1 MSDDGAGSAFAE
13 QDNEQLVVRPRRR
26 LRNTGEASVG
36 AAAGWIVI
44 SFLFSLR
51 FHGSAR
57 VLVVG
62 AGVALAVGVIG
73 LINLSYRR
81 TKLSLIN
88 RRLIFT
94 GLLRDRVA
102 LAGDD
107 SGRVVKVEVD
117 WGKASARRSRF
128 WLLINAAGRTAVC
141 LNRDAWDEGQ
151 LEGLREHLGLPIEI
165 VETPKRPVELRKAHP
180 GTIPWWGAH
189 VTVATVLAMLVLA
202 ALVLALQRLAA

>member
-1 MSDDGAGSAFAE
+1 MSDGGPGSASAE
-13 QDNEQLVVRPRRR
+13 QRNQQLVVRPRKR
-26 LRNTGEASVG
+26 LRNSQQASVG
-36 AAAGWIVI
+36 VAAGWILM
-44 SFLFSLR
+44 SFLYSLR

-57 VLVVG
+57 VMVVG

-81 TKLSLIN
+81 TKLSMIDG
-88 RRLIFT
+88 RLVFT

-102 LAGDD
+102 LAGDGT
-107 SGRVVKVEVD
+107 GRVVKVEVD
-117 WGKASARRSRF
+117 WGKGSARRSRF
-128 WLLINAAGRTAVC
+128 WLLINAAGRTAVF
-141 LNRDAWDEGQ
+141 LNRDAWDDGQ

-189 VTVATVLAMLVLA
+189 VSVATVLAILVLA